1 MSKTEYKNS
10 IQSRRKIASAYLS
23 LLANKNNKFTVT
35 DIVKKIGI
43 NRGTFYLHF
52 KNLDEVASYIEDEL
66 ADNFKVIEE
75 DFRQNEIDKSPEIIL
90 NKFNEIFSKDIE
102 YYRLVI
108 NVCEQNTVLVEK
120 IKRYLINT
128 ISNNFK
134 VMKYVMDH
142 ENFKIV
148 VQYIV
153 GGVVNAYMNWFK
165 GKINCDLSRLS
176 LLLSKMI
183 KDGLKGVIRYG
194 YDYN

>member
-35 DIVKKIGI
+35 DIVKKIGV